1 MKKQIAKFLSILI
14 TGAMM
19 LAGFGAT
26 ALATGGTGD
35 ASLSSLEVSP
45 GTLSPEFSSDCY
57 EYSVEVGEDCD
68 KLLVNA
74 QTTDGGAK
82 AVIAGNSG
90 LKAGANSV
98 IINVTAADGVT
109 TAKYTIQVTR
119 GAAGEGA
126 GAQGNQTA
134 PGSQLG
140 GGVANSPLISGNLPG
155 AQQTVGETDAAAD
168 GETPESGENTAQ
180 GGSLEDGSVPGSGE
194 IPETGINQG
203 AAGAVA
209 SAGRTYTLS
218 VPDAAMVPTG
228 FQAAE
233 ILIGGQ
239 TVPVWQFPSNYEITG
254 QYLIYGTNPEG
265 KTTFYIYDESEG
277 TVITAAAGLMSIGQ
291 EGEISQN
298 QLRSA
303 QQTYQ
308 KSLKSRMMVILC
320 LSVACFILLIAL
332 TASLTRRKHGEGTAR
347 SARSE
352 KPFRREVDDEDDF
365 YGDDDDLYG
374 EDGDDDLYEADGD
387 DDLYGDDDDDSFYG
401 GDGDDDLYGD
411 DENYDDPGEGAEV
424 VSGGE
429 IDALEDDDN
438 DIEDIFEGSVT
449 GEGGPEQGVPLFE
462 GGKREESGEESPS
475 RSEEQK
481 KKLLTAAQRES
492 EEETPVPEEAEEWD
506 TAPLPNLEDT
516 GKLELVRQKGN
527 GEPEHIDSEEE
538 PDEEPGDVDSEEPD
552 EEPGDLDPKEPDVP
566 PVDDDL
572 EEPDM
577 EPEDVDS
584 EEPDEEPGDDG
595 LEETD
600 MEADD
605 AGLEDL
611 DLEDLDLAG
620 SGFEEITL
628 EDVGPE
634 VIQAEE
640 AKERREPEPVAREMP
655 LENEV
660 RTEKHQGVPE
670 KETWSREESDA
681 EREEMPLLPE
691 EEGEEEMDLDAEFDL
706 LDALLS
712 DSVRGGRPEK
722 PRKR

>member
-1 MKKQIAKFLSILI
+1 M
-14 TGAMM
+14 
-19 LAGFGAT
+19 
-26 ALATGGTGD
+26 
-35 ASLSSLEVSP
+35 
-45 GTLSPEFSSDCY
+45 
-57 EYSVEVGEDCD
+57 
-68 KLLVNA
+68 
-74 QTTDGGAK
+74 
-82 AVIAGNSG
+82 
-90 LKAGANSV
+90 
-98 IINVTAADGVT
+98 
-109 TAKYTIQVTR
+109 
-119 GAAGEGA
+119 
-126 GAQGNQTA
+126 
-134 PGSQLG
+134 
-140 GGVANSPLISGNLPG
+140 
-155 AQQTVGETDAAAD
+155 
-168 GETPESGENTAQ
+168 
-180 GGSLEDGSVPGSGE
+180 
-194 IPETGINQG
+194 
-203 AAGAVA
+203 
-209 SAGRTYTLS
+209 
-218 VPDAAMVPTG
+218 
-228 FQAAE
+228 
-233 ILIGGQ
+233 
-239 TVPVWQFPSNYEITG
+239 
-254 QYLIYGTNPEG
+254 
-265 KTTFYIYDESEG
+265 
-277 TVITAAAGLMSIGQ
+277 
-291 EGEISQN
+291 
-298 QLRSA
+298 
-303 QQTYQ
+303 
-308 KSLKSRMMVILC
+308 
-320 LSVACFILLIAL
+320 
-332 TASLTRRKHGEGTAR
+332 
-347 SARSE
+347 
-352 KPFRREVDDEDDF
+352 
-365 YGDDDDLYG
+365 
-374 EDGDDDLYEADGD
+374 
-387 DDLYGDDDDDSFYG
+387 
-401 GDGDDDLYGD
+401 
-411 DENYDDPGEGAEV
+411 
-424 VSGGE
+424 
-429 IDALEDDDN
+429 
-438 DIEDIFEGSVT
+438 
-449 GEGGPEQGVPLFE
+449 
-462 GGKREESGEESPS
+462 
-475 RSEEQK
+475 
-481 KKLLTAAQRES
+481 
-492 EEETPVPEEAEEWD
+492 PEEAEEWD

-566 PVDDDL
+566 PVDDEL

-584 EEPDEEPGDDG
+584 EEPDDG